1 MPLLSVDD
9 LHVTLDENEILSSV
23 DFDIEAGTWVGL
35 LGPNGS
41 GKTTLLRAIGA
52 HIPFD
57 GEISLDGRS
66 VDTWGPQE
74 RARRLAFVRQAPSLT
89 FDFTVEE
96 LVLLGRAPH
105 RGWLQQYRTDDRQ
118 LVRQALSMVDLE
130 GFAGRSVLSLSGG
143 EMQRVFL
150 AQALVQE
157 SDLLLLDEPTS
168 HLDVHYQFTFMEQV
182 QALVERG
189 RTVLAVF
196 HDLELAARYADRLLV
211 LDRGALVS
219 RGAPGSVLTR
229 QCIATVFGMR
239 ARTNRRG
246 DGTLRIEYL
255 GPVDSND
262 EPSGAPASAPSALQ
276 ASS

>member
-1 MPLLSVDD
+1 MSLLSVDD

-23 DFDIEAGTWVGL
+23 DFDIEGGTWVGL

-57 GEISLDGRS
+57 GMISLDGRS
-66 VDTWGPQE
+66 VETWGPQE

-262 EPSGAPASAPSALQ
+262 EPPGTRASAPSVVKAG
-276 ASS
+276 S

>member
-211 LDRGALVS
+211 LDRGTLVS